1 MTIGTRRI
9 DEAWGTSLR
18 AAIVPWL
25 ITRVLVVGAF
35 GAARHL
41 VDELAVVPRP
51 LQIGQGLLAW
61 DAAFYADI
69 AGGGYDA
76 VPSAGLRFF
85 PMVPYLGRILGLL
98 PGLDARAGVV
108 VVANLSALV
117 FGVLFHRLVLVERG
131 DHVLARRAVW
141 IAALAPPAFVTVLG
155 YAEASLMLLAV
166 ATFLALRSRHFALAA
181 AAGFAAGVVRPVGVL
196 LALPALI
203 EAARGRRHLLPREVA
218 ARLLAV
224 AAPGLGLLSYLLWV
238 RARTG
243 DLLLA
248 LRLHDDPLL
257 RGGTVEPVGNVIE
270 AAGDLF
276 SGDRVGS
283 GIHFVTALVMVGLVV
298 VLAGRWPASYT
309 AYAAVSIGLALTA
322 SNLDSLERYTFAT
335 FPFLLAVADVTPRPA
350 VERAVLV
357 TAAGGLVAATVLAF
371 TGILVP

>member
-1 MTIGTRRI
+1 MTIG
-9 DEAWGTSLR
+9 AWRTDDTWR
-18 AAIVPWL
+18 ASFGAAVVPW
-25 ITRVLVVGAF
+25 IVTRVLVIGAL

-76 VPSAGLRFF
+76 VPRAGLRFF
-85 PMVPYLGRILGLL
+85 PMVPYLGRILGGL
-98 PGLDARAGVV
+98 PGLDARDGVI
-108 VVANLSALV
+108 VVANLSALA
-117 FGVLFHRLVLVERG
+117 FGVLFHRLVLAERG
-131 DHVLARRAVW
+131 DPALARRAVW
-141 IAALAPPAFVTVLG
+141 VAALAPPAFVTVLG
-155 YAEASLMLLAV
+155 YAEASLMLLA
-166 ATFLALRSRHFALAA
+166 AAMFLALRSRHYALAA
-181 AAGFAAGVVRPVGVL
+181 AAGFAAGMVRPVGVL

-203 EAARGRRHLLPREVA
+203 EVARGRRQLPPRELA
-218 ARLLAV
+218 TRLLAV

-257 RGGTVEPVGNVIE
+257 RGGTVEPVGNLFD

-276 SGDRVGS
+276 AGDRVGS
-283 GIHFVTALVMVGLVV
+283 GVHFVTAVVTIALVV

-322 SNLDSLERYTFAT
+322 SNLDSLERYTFAA
-335 FPFLLAVADVTPRPA
+335 FPFLLAVADLTHRPA
-350 VERAVLV
+350 VERTVLV
-357 TAAGGLVAATVLAF
+357 GAAGGLVAASVLAF